1 MSLFEHQ
8 IKSAVCF
15 CHTKRVSCVFIFSF
29 QNQAVFLLLFFLQRK
44 VFIFFHFLFLLPM
57 TFLLV
62 CCSVTPCLNPPPH
75 TTHPPSL
82 FLSGFMLQKKGAD
95 SRRVSPSGYWP
106 SHMTEQMLSSN
117 RGPRQQ
123 LGFVMRRREGGSFVQ
138 LSERAASVTNHF
150 STHKSTRSIS
160 LLVADCKSGQVSPL
174 VLASRVPNWF
184 SHAPENRL

>member
-1 MSLFEHQ
+1 MSSSFLSKTKLF
-8 IKSAVCF
+8 F
-15 CHTKRVSCVFIFSF
+15 F
-29 QNQAVFLLLFFLQRK
+29 FFLQRK

-62 CCSVTPCLNPPPH
+62 CCSVTPCLNPPP
-75 TTHPPSL
+75 HPPSL

-106 SHMTEQMLSSN
+106 SHMTEQMLSPN

-138 LSERAASVTNHF
+138 PSERAASVTNHF

-174 VLASRVPNWF
+174 VLALRVPNWF